1 MICDRLYR
9 QPMPEISPLP
19 DLCAIEERLNKV
31 AQHHEE
37 GAQAMRAIDTVMAQ
51 GHPLVM
57 GFSSGKDSSVLVSLV
72 FDVAVERRRLHLP
85 VPRLL
90 VVHSDTGVESPE
102 VRLLADGELQ
112 KMERY
117 GEAHGLPLTI
127 RVGKPSLYTSW
138 PVRVIGGRAL
148 PTFPSASRD
157 CSSDWKVDT
166 SNRLLNEVFADLR
179 ADRNAPQP
187 VVMTGVRMDESTE
200 RAANIRARG
209 ELAAQIWTNDKGRLA
224 LSPILHWTSDDVFLY
239 LGYVSAGMLESYS
252 SFEETLEF
260 YKAAGGSSCAVVGD
274 MRMAENAAKE
284 KGGCG
289 ARSGCWVCTAVGK
302 DKSAETMIE
311 SDPARYGYMR
321 GLNRLRN
328 YLANT
333 QYDWD
338 SRNYL
343 GRTIDADG
351 NVTVGADVYSPSMLE
366 RLLRYTLTAQA
377 REQLQADRL
386 GIKPRFTIMG
396 YRDLV
401 AIDAQ
406 WSLYGIHPPFHALKV
421 YFEVMGGKFEDAPIT
436 GPMPRSP
443 VPRYGKVHVGLAWE
457 EDRRTGDTARDRM
470 LASGIRSPLQEMF
483 EDSCGIGAKALSN
496 GDTTTAW
503 ATEDSFEVDE
513 EGAADFVECMG
524 REYVDRY
531 HHEETDRTHAVRTY
545 LSMGIVSPGH
555 ASLGRWQAIAQRTQW
570 MQRHGLVGE
579 VQREALIAMIERQQ
593 AEARPADSVLS
604 SPAPADSAARA
615 SEVQRAEGVLE
626 MAPSPAGR
634 LAWISP
640 SGQFGLFDADG
651 SDADDDRLVQA
662 HRPDPFDDLS
672 TLDVEDDLHP
682 AVESEPLYPMP
693 FAA

>member
-1 MICDRLYR
+1 MTAITA
-9 QPMPEISPLP
+9 QHEP
-19 DLCAIEERLNKV
+19 CAIEARLAEI

-37 GAQAMRAIDTVMAQ
+37 GAQAMRAIDAVMAQ
-51 GHPLVM
+51 GHPAVL
-57 GFSSGKDSSVLVSLV
+57 GWSSGKDSSVLVSLV
-72 FDVAVERRRLHLP
+72 FAVAVERQRLQLP
-85 VPRLL
+85 VPRML
-90 VVHSDTGVESPE
+90 VVHTDTGVESPE

-112 KMERY
+112 KMARY
-117 GEAHGLPLTI
+117 GEAHGLPLEI

-148 PTFPSASRD
+148 PTFPSGARD

-187 VVMTGVRMDESTE
+187 VVMTGVRINESIE

-209 ELAAQIWTNDKGRLA
+209 ELAAQIWTNDKGRLG

-239 LGYVSAGMLESYS
+239 LGYVSAGMIESYS
-252 SFEETLEF
+252 NFEETLEF
-260 YKAAGGSSCAVVGD
+260 YKAAGGSSCAVVAD

-289 ARSGCWVCTAVGK
+289 ARSGCWVCTAVGT
-302 DKSAETMIE
+302 DKSAETMIR
-311 SDPARYGYMR
+311 SDPERYGYMR

-343 GRTIDADG
+343 GRTIDAEG
-351 NVTVGADVYSPSMLE
+351 NVAVQADVYSPSMLE

-401 AIDAQ
+401 AIDVQ

-421 YFEVMGGKFEDAPIT
+421 YFEVMGGKLEDAPIT

-443 VPRYGKVHVGLAWE
+443 VPRYGKVYVGRAWE
-457 EDRRTGDTARDRM
+457 EDRRSGDPARDRM

-483 EDSCGIGAKALSN
+483 EDSCGIGAKALPN
-496 GDTTTAW
+496 GDMTTAW

-531 HHEETDRTHAVRTY
+531 HHQDTDRTHAVRTY

-555 ASLGRWQAIAQRTQW
+555 ASLGRWQGIAQRTQW
-570 MQRHGLVGE
+570 MQRQGLVGE
-579 VQREALIAMIERQQ
+579 IQREALLEMIASQQ
-593 AEARPADSVLS
+593 AEGVPVPRPSEIVAPTLSVAVGDA
-604 SPAPADSAARA
+604 PVPEAQRAPAAARGLA
-615 SEVQRAEGVLE
+615 LVGPGSQFSLFGAEGANE
-626 MAPSPAGR
+626 P
-634 LAWISP
+634 
-640 SGQFGLFDADG
+640 DADQQV
-651 SDADDDRLVQA
+651 LA
-662 HRPDPFDDLS
+662 HRPDPFDEL
-672 TLDVEDDLHP
+672 LDGDAEDQAHP
-682 AVESEPLYPMP
+682 AAESDAVYPMP
-693 FAA
+693 IAA